1 MISGDLCVHRTQ
13 SGKDI
18 CDCLSPLKVKRCA
31 GEKCKFFQTE
41 VQKAESDRKS
51 RERLESLP
59 EDEQQVIRDRH
70 YNGKKSW

>member
-1 MISGDLCVHRTQ
+1 MISNDLCVHRTQ

-18 CDCLSPLKVKRCA
+18 CDCLSPLKVKQCA

-41 VQKAESDRKS
+41 KQKAESDRKS

-70 YNGKKSW
+70 YHGKKSW